1 MIDKIALELLSEQ
14 MEFPF
19 NANDDLY
26 KLALLSL
33 RNRNALS
40 FIIGAIYN
48 TNIRARYTF
57 NNILGFLAAP
67 SLTIIGQQSNE
78 TIMYSIEFTHE
89 VSTKNKS
96 SH

>member
-1 MIDKIALELLSEQ
+1 MNIKTTGISSC
-14 MEFPF
+14 EFEF

-40 FIIGAIYN
+40 FLIGAIYN

-57 NNILGFLAAP
+57 NNMLGLLAAP

-78 TIMYSIEFTHE
+78 TIMYSIELTHE
-89 VSTKNKS
+89 VTTQNNN

>member
-1 MIDKIALELLSEQ
+1 MNIKTTGISSCEIE
-14 MEFPF
+14 F
-19 NANDDLY
+19 NANDDLH

-40 FIIGAIYN
+40 FLIGAIYN

-57 NNILGFLAAP
+57 NNMLGLLAAP

-78 TIMYSIEFTHE
+78 TIMYSIELTHE
-89 VSTKNKS
+89 VTTQNNN